1 MRVPFCLLKGS
12 WNRISY
18 PNEGQVRGNYHEE
31 VFGLTDSIDRSTT
44 KGQEV
49 NRETLTTRQGHAVFD
64 NQNIRTVGDRGPA
77 TLENYHLIEKISHF
91 DREEV
96 PARVVHAR
104 GTGAFGY
111 FETYGKVGNEPV
123 EKFTRAKVFAKAGK
137 RTPLMVRFSTVA
149 GGKDSPETARDP
161 RGFAVKMYTEDGNW
175 DLVGNNLKIF
185 FIRDAMKFP
194 DMIHAFKADP
204 ASNVPNPQRMFDFVS
219 RSPEATHMITFLFS
233 PWGIPATYRHMQ
245 GSGVNTYKWI
255 NDKGDA
261 VLVKYHWEPKQG
273 IRNLLQEE
281 ANTIQA
287 NNVGHGTQDL
297 YESIE
302 RKDYPEWELFV
313 QMMEDDYH
321 PELDFD
327 PLDDTKLWPEDKF
340 QWLPVGR
347 MVLDR
352 NPVDFHAEIEQAAF
366 GTGVLVDGMDFSD
379 DKMLQGRTFSYSDT
393 QRYRVGANYLKLPV
407 NAPIVPVR
415 TNQHRGQMDFRDPK
429 ESGPNAH
436 INYEPSMI
444 GGYQEASKANRPP
457 HQPLYNAAV
466 MSAPIDRPNNY
477 GQAGHTYREFEDWER
492 DELIK
497 NLSEALAVCDIRIQ
511 AAMIDHFTQA
521 DENYGLRVKE
531 GIDQKVR
538 EMEGTNAEIKPLG
551 RESGNS
557 KYGQG
562 TLAMNIATKDAVKKS
577 HEADPY

>member
-1 MRVPFCLLKGS
+1 MTEKKNMHS
-12 WNRISY
+12 S
-18 PNEGQVRGNYHEE
+18 NEQDIKR
-31 VFGLTDSIDRSTT
+31 
-44 KGQEV
+44 K
-49 NRETLTTRQGHAVFD
+49 TLTTRQGHPVTD
-64 NQNIRTVGDRGPA
+64 NQNIRTIGDRGPA
-77 TLENYHLIEKISHF
+77 TLENYHFIEKISHF

-111 FETYGKVGNEPV
+111 FETYGKVGDEPV
-123 EKFTRAKVFAKAGK
+123 EKYTRAKVFSGAGK
-137 RTPLMVRFSTVA
+137 KTPLMVRFSTVA
-149 GGKDSPETARDP
+149 GAKDSPETARDP

-204 ASNVPNPQRMFDFVS
+204 VSNVSHPQRMFDFVS

-245 GSGVNTYKWI
+245 GSGVNTYKWV
-255 NDKGDA
+255 NDQGEA
-261 VLVKYHWEPKQG
+261 VLVKYHWEPKQR
-273 IRNLLQEE
+273 IRNLTQED
-281 ANTIQA
+281 ADAIQA
-287 NNVGHGTQDL
+287 KNVGHATQDL
-297 YESIE
+297 YEAIE
-302 RKDYPEWELFV
+302 RGDYPEWELFV
-313 QMMEDDYH
+313 QIMEDDYH

-340 QWLPVGR
+340 PWLPVGR

-352 NPVDFHAEIEQAAF
+352 NPVDFHAEIEQASF

-407 NAPIVPVR
+407 NAPQVPIH
-415 TNQHRGQMDFRDPK
+415 TNQRRGQMAIPDLNEAENP
-429 ESGPNAH
+429 H
-436 INYEPSMI
+436 INYEPSML
-444 GGYQEASKANRPP
+444 GGYEEKKGERPKHRP
-457 HQPLYNAAV
+457 MYNDPA

-477 GQAGHTYREFEDWER
+477 GQAGHTYRSFEDWER

-497 NLSEALAVCDIRIQ
+497 NLSEALAVCDQRIQ
-511 AAMIDHFTQA
+511 DAMIEHFTQA
-521 DENYGLRVKE
+521 DEEYGRRVKE
-531 GIDQKVR
+531 GIEKVTKQIQKT
-538 EMEGTNAEIKPLG
+538 ENKLPG
-551 RESGNS
+551 REAGKT

-562 TLAMNIATKDAVKKS
+562 SLPANEATKDAVKNS